1 MELKIVEDLMGT
13 RNRNVG
19 LAKGQIHFQST
30 FFGRKHVSP
39 DGQNMPI
46 GPLAKFW
53 PYFHAHHFFENIKN
67 CNENARFQPIFK
79 FNELSLKAT
88 KEGWPSGQM

>member
-1 MELKIVEDLMGT
+1 MELKIVEDLRGA

-39 DGQNMPI
+39 DGQKHAKCENW
-46 GPLAKFW
+46 PLAKLW
-53 PYFHAHHFFENIKN
+53 PFFHAHHFFENIKN

-88 KEGWPSGQM
+88 EEG